1 MEMDLL
7 EFSFSQYVFQCVL
20 HSFIIALVIE
30 VLLKIWHEER
40 PLLQIRFRSLVILI
54 PVLSF
59 PLYQLIYPHRGSSEF
74 REDMAIFDINQ
85 WLFLRLVDGILVWHL
100 ALVLLGVVTLIFVVQ
115 EAIPTLIHHYAG
127 EDDKTLYR
135 SGTIP
140 KLDGVIRD
148 LEQRLPMA
156 VPRIFL
162 LNGKE
167 PIIYAK
173 GLTNGS
179 INISYSLIEA
189 LDIEELQGVLAHEMG
204 HVLRKDNATGWV
216 LFTFRFI
223 MFYNPVV
230 LVEFRRIINERE
242 TLCDDLASTFTGKPL
257 AIASSLVKIFRMGK
271 AGGSSQ
277 ISKSGFRGRI
287 LSIAHNLG
295 SHSHRVRIENRVTRM
310 VRPKNI
316 YKPPYPNIRLGIT
329 ALSLIVLLFFVV

>member
-1 MEMDLL
+1 MDLL

-59 PLYQLIYPHRGSSEF
+59 PLYQLIYPHRGSLEF

-85 WLFLRLVDGILVWHL
+85 WLLLRLVDGILVWHL
-100 ALVLLGVVTLIFVVQ
+100 ALALLGVVTLIFFVQ

-127 EDDKTLYR
+127 EEDKTLYR

-140 KLDGVIRD
+140 KLDRVVRD
-148 LEQRLPMA
+148 LEPELPIA

-179 INISYSLIEA
+179 INISRSLIEA
-189 LDIEELQGVLAHEMG
+189 LDAEELQAALAHEIG
-204 HVLRKDNATGWV
+204 HVLRRDNATGWV
-216 LFTFRFI
+216 LFLLRFI
-223 MFYNPVV
+223 MFYNPFV
-230 LVEFRRIINERE
+230 LIEFRRIINERE

-257 AIASSLVKIFRMGK
+257 AIASGLVKVFRMRK
-271 AGGSSQ
+271 ADGSSQ
-277 ISKSGFRGRI
+277 VSTSGLQGRI
-287 LSIAHNLG
+287 LSIVHNLE
-295 SHSHRVRIENRVTRM
+295 SHSQRVRIENRVIRM

-316 YKPPYPNIRLGIT
+316 YNPPYPNIRLGIT

>member
-1 MEMDLL
+1 MDLL

-59 PLYQLIYPHRGSSEF
+59 PLYQLIYPHRGSLEF
-74 REDMAIFDINQ
+74 RKDMAIFDINQ
-85 WLFLRLVDGILVWHL
+85 WLLLRLADGILGWHL
-100 ALVLLGVVTLIFVVQ
+100 ALVLLGVVTVMFLVQ
-115 EAIPTLIHHYAG
+115 EAIPTLLHHYNG
-127 EDDKTLYR
+127 EDDKTLYK

-140 KLDGVIRD
+140 KLDRVIRD

-156 VPRIFL
+156 IPRIFL

-173 GLTNGS
+173 GLTKGS
-179 INISYSLIEA
+179 INISCSLIEA
-189 LDIEELQGVLAHEMG
+189 LDLEELQGVLAHEMG
-204 HVLRKDNATGWV
+204 HILRRDNATGWV
-216 LFTFRFI
+216 LFLLRFI
-223 MFYNPVV
+223 MFYNPIV
-230 LVEFRRIINERE
+230 LIEFRRIINERE

-257 AIASSLVKIFRMGK
+257 AIASSLAKIFRMGK
-271 AGGSSQ
+271 ADGSSQ
-277 ISKSGFRGRI
+277 ISKSGLRDRI
-287 LSIAHNLG
+287 LSIVHNLE

-310 VRPKNI
+310 VRPKKSYN
-316 YKPPYPNIRLGIT
+316 PPYPNIRLGLT
-329 ALSLIVLLFFVV
+329 ALSLILLLFFVV

>member
-1 MEMDLL
+1 MDLL

-59 PLYQLIYPHRGSSEF
+59 PLYQLIYPHRGSLEF

-85 WLFLRLVDGILVWHL
+85 WLLLRLGDGILVWHL
-100 ALVLLGVVTLIFVVQ
+100 AIALLGVVTVIFLVQ
-115 EAIPTLIHHYAG
+115 EAIPTLLHHYAG
-127 EDDKTLYR
+127 EEDKTLYK

-167 PIIYAK
+167 PTIYAK
-173 GLTNGS
+173 GLTKGS

-189 LDIEELQGVLAHEMG
+189 LDLEELQGVLAHEMG
-204 HVLRKDNATGWV
+204 HILRRDNATGWV
-216 LFTFRFI
+216 MFLLRFV
-223 MFYNPVV
+223 MFYNPIV
-230 LVEFRRIINERE
+230 LIEFRRIINERE

-271 AGGSSQ
+271 ADRFSQ
-277 ISKSGFRGRI
+277 ISKSGLRGRI
-287 LSIAHNLG
+287 LSIVHNLE

-316 YKPPYPNIRLGIT
+316 YNPPYPNIRLGIT
-329 ALSLIVLLFFVV
+329 ALSLILLLFFVV